1 MARTVEEAGAE
12 ISSLVTL
19 TGGPRLKE
27 AVVRVRTINP
37 RPVVWALERRGFT
50 AREAWRR

>member
-1 MARTVEEAGAE
+1 VQTVEAAGAE

-19 TGGPRLKE
+19 TGGTGLRE
-27 AVVRVRTINP
+27 AVIRVRTINP
-37 RPVVWALERRGFT
+37 RPVVWALETRGFT